1 MTNWKYSLAIIVI
14 ALASCQKDDLAAKKT
29 LLAKKSSQLTDLQVE
44 IEQLET
50 DIMELDSTFKD
61 GAGAILVSMIEVAP
75 THFEHKIEIRGQV
88 ASRKNVTVSAETMG
102 RVLAVNVK
110 EGATVRAGQTLLRLD
125 AEILENNIA
134 ELETSLD
141 LATTVYEK
149 QARLWDKQIGTEVQY
164 LQAKNSKESL
174 ERRLATARSQRNQ
187 AYVKAPFSGVVD
199 LVNIKQ
205 GEMATAGMPLIRI
218 VNMGE
223 MHIVADVP
231 ERYLTGVK
239 AGDSVDVFFSSL
251 DREMASKVTAVGQ
264 VINPLNR
271 TFTVEVDLPSNDRD
285 YKPNM
290 IAVLK
295 VKDYESPQALI
306 VPSGII
312 QKDNIGD
319 YLYKVTNNENT
330 MEAHKVHITLGKT
343 YGGTTEIIEGL
354 ASGDKLVNEG
364 YREVTDGV
372 KVSKAEKT
380 TL

>member
-1 MTNWKYSLAIIVI
+1 
-14 ALASCQKDDLAAKKT
+14 
-29 LLAKKSSQLTDLQVE
+29 
-44 IEQLET
+44 
-50 DIMELDSTFKD
+50 
-61 GAGAILVSMIEVAP
+61 
-75 THFEHKIEIRGQV
+75 
-88 ASRKNVTVSAETMG
+88 
-102 RVLAVNVK
+102 AVNVK
-110 EGATVRAGQTLLRLD
+110 EGATVKAGQTLLRLD

-134 ELETSLD
+134 ELETALD
-141 LATTVYEK
+141 LATTVYKK

-164 LQAKNSKESL
+164 LQAKNNKESL
-174 ERRLATARSQRNQ
+174 ERRLATAQSQRNQ

-205 GEMATAGMPLIRI
+205 GEMASMGMPLLRI

-223 MHIVADVP
+223 MHILADVP
-231 ERYLTGVK
+231 ERYLSGVK
-239 AGDSVDVFFSSL
+239 AGDSVEVLFPSL
-251 DREMASKVTAVGQ
+251 DREIASTVTAVGQ

-271 TFTVEVDLPSNDRD
+271 TFTVEVDLPANDRD

-290 IAVLK
+290 TAVLK
-295 VKDYESPQALI
+295 VKDYESPEALI

-319 YLYKVTNNENT
+319 YLYKVTENENT
-330 MEAHKVHITLGKT
+330 LEARKVHITLGKT
-343 YGGTTEIIEGL
+343 YGGTTEITEGL

>member
-1 MTNWKYSLAIIVI
+1 MINWKYSLAVIVI
-14 ALASCQKDDLAAKKT
+14 SLAGCQIDELAEKKK
-29 LLAKKSSQLTDLQVE
+29 LLAEKSSELTDLQVE
-44 IEQLET
+44 IEQLEA

-61 GAGAILVSMIEVAP
+61 GAGAILISMIDIKP
-75 THFEHKIEIRGQV
+75 SYFEHKIEIRGEV

-149 QARLWDKQIGTEVQY
+149 QGRLWDKQIGTEVQY
-164 LQAKNSKESL
+164 LQAKNNKESL

-205 GEMATAGMPLIRI
+205 GEMAAAGMPLLRI
-218 VNMGE
+218 VNMSE

-231 ERYLTGVK
+231 ERYLSGVK
-239 AGDSVDVFFSSL
+239 SGDSVEVFFPSIG
-251 DREMASKVTAVGQ
+251 RELASKVSAVGQ

-271 TFTVEVDLPSNDRD
+271 TFTVEVDLPTNEKD

-295 VKDYESPQALI
+295 VRDYESPQALI

-319 YLYKVTNNENT
+319 YLYKVTENKNAL
-330 MEAHKVHITLGKT
+330 EAYKVHVTLGKT
-343 YGGTTEIIEGL
+343 YAGTTEITEGL
-354 ASGDKLVNEG
+354 ASGDRLVNEG

-372 KVSKAEKT
+372 KVTKAEKT